1 MMQLRPSDEVL
12 THIIDIV
19 HSRLDIW
26 ASLDVLSDLGSA
38 LFGAFQQSKLDSP
51 TANRRLLQLLRDFG
65 EAGLIDHE
73 AQTALRQEL
82 QMLASAASPSSDR
95 QSPPALPIPLPEMQ
109 ALQADATAEAVAK
122 VASSLW
128 HRYRSHPNWI
138 TALLDSAILCIRQL
152 ATIEPLVDLIRQ
164 LEAKMPLGG
173 FSSALAPWTAGMRAA
188 QAETLFGG
196 PSGDAT
202 ASFFAELA
210 VAGVFHPIAIQQHLV
225 APARRVML
233 RLLLQAGST
242 ADVGASVTTVL
253 QNIQRI
259 LAPIV
264 GNMAGEGARS
274 GDSVTDLPRRQM
286 IASRRS
292 SLTRHA
298 GLPSI
303 AGALASLIVEQEVAA
318 RLGLEAHAQATGAYF
333 VRLASLPRL
342 QALFSRAPKALRD
355 GMLDCAELNSLPGVK
370 ELRPNLLAGLLV
382 ILKDGG
388 AGEHSVDVSWVKYT
402 SLTSVQRTASPAS
415 LGSTEELD
423 IFLSGLTIWRLNIS
437 KVEVVACLERL
448 ELDPSISA
456 SERYAALHTLS
467 KHFLERVCSGDGKSY
482 LGEQVVRCYS
492 GPASDEVSTPCT
504 YTEMN
509 SS

>member
-26 ASLDVLSDLGSA
+26 ASLDVLSDLGAA

-51 TANRRLLQLLRDFG
+51 TVNRRLLQLLCEFG
-65 EAGLIDHE
+65 ESGLIDQE
-73 AQTALRQEL
+73 AQTTLRQEL
-82 QMLASAASPSSDR
+82 QTLASAASPSSDR

-109 ALQADATAEAVAK
+109 ALQADASAEAVTK

-128 HRYRSHPNWI
+128 HRYRGHPNWI
-138 TALLDSAILCIRQL
+138 TALLDSAILYIRQL

-164 LEAKMPLGG
+164 LEAKMPLSG
-173 FSSALAPWTAGMRAA
+173 FSSALAPWTVGMRAA
-188 QAETLFGG
+188 KAETLFDG
-196 PSGDAT
+196 PSGEAT

-210 VAGVFHPIAIQQHLV
+210 IAGVFHPIAVQQHLV

-233 RLLLQAGST
+233 RLLLQAGSA
-242 ADVGASVTTVL
+242 ADVGAHVTTVL
-253 QNIQRI
+253 RNIQRI

-264 GNMAGEGARS
+264 GNLAGEGARS
-274 GDSVTDLPRRQM
+274 VESVADLPRRQM

-318 RLGLEAHAQATGAYF
+318 RLGLDAHAQATGAYF

-342 QALFSRAPKALRD
+342 QALVSRAPKALRD
-355 GMLDCAELNSLPGVK
+355 GMLDCVELNSLPGVK

-388 AGEHSVDVSWVKYT
+388 AGEDSADV
-402 SLTSVQRTASPAS
+402 
-415 LGSTEELD
+415 
-423 IFLSGLTIWRLNIS
+423 
-437 KVEVVACLERL
+437 
-448 ELDPSISA
+448 
-456 SERYAALHTLS
+456 
-467 KHFLERVCSGDGKSY
+467 
-482 LGEQVVRCYS
+482 
-492 GPASDEVSTPCT
+492 
-504 YTEMN
+504 
-509 SS
+509 

>member
-402 SLTSVQRTASPAS
+402 SLTSVQRTAS
-415 LGSTEELD
+415 
-423 IFLSGLTIWRLNIS
+423 R
-437 KVEVVACLERL
+437 R
-448 ELDPSISA
+448 
-456 SERYAALHTLS
+456 
-467 KHFLERVCSGDGKSY
+467 
-482 LGEQVVRCYS
+482 
-492 GPASDEVSTPCT
+492 ASDRQRSST
-504 YTEMN
+504 
-509 SS
+509 SSCPA